1 MNTTTNICIVHAR
14 PGAGL
19 SPLDRVTRSILDNG
33 NGDVIYNRG
42 YTFKQ
47 PPPPLWEPYTVTE
60 DFWYDN
66 IEFTS
71 DGTFLMSFFWW
82 PRFDDLKQRCQNL
95 KIIVLTFQLDDIPAI
110 AKNFTRAISQ
120 KEIPGWQ
127 RFLKSVLET
136 NSAIYPNPNATWDD
150 LTDIQKTAFTKILEN
165 VILIEQDWAKTVPDY
180 DYILE
185 IPFRQFWTDPTTTV
199 TQIKT
204 FLDITRETKTD
215 AELEMF
221 NIYQKMS
228 AKFITDYLS

>member
-33 NGDVIYNRG
+33 NGDVIFNRG
-42 YTFKQ
+42 HTFKQ
-47 PPPPLWEPYTVTE
+47 PAPTPPNAITD

-71 DGTFLMSFFWW
+71 NGTFLISLFWW
-82 PRFDDLKQRCQNL
+82 PRFVDLKQRCQNI
-95 KIIVLTFQLDDIPAI
+95 KIIVLTFELDDIPAI

-120 KEIPGWQ
+120 KEIIGWAG
-127 RFLKSVLET
+127 FLKGILET
-136 NSAIYPNPNATWDD
+136 HPEIYTNPNAAWED
-150 LTDIQKTAFTKILEN
+150 LTDKQKTAFTKVLEN
-165 VILIEQDWAKTVPDY
+165 VILIEQDWAKTVPNY
-180 DYILE
+180 DYVLA

-204 FLDITRETKTD
+204 FLGITRETKTA

-221 NIYQKMS
+221 DIYQKMS
-228 AKFITDYLS
+228 AKFIADYLS